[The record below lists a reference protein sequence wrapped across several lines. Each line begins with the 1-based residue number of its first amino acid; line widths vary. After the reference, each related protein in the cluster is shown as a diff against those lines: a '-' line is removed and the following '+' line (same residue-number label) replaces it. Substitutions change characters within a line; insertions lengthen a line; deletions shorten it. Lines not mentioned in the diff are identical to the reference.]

1 MNTSQPNI
9 LKKYLLLCG
18 FFYGTRALII
28 RPYGSSQI
36 TSRCSPEICLHP
48 YLTSHAHQTKN
59 KPYFHSRK
67 KWNGRSSTTQLYFF
81 DKLFRNNDDD
91 DEIKSKNEGKN
102 DETVNKSNDNDDEN
116 VTSDQEKIV
125 ENGLLT
131 DEKSSTFTSRIPF
144 FSSRR
149 KTNEK
154 NIRGEEEENRVKE
167 EKKEMDSISYAKEL
181 KRQATKA
188 RLEAEK
194 MDAQLTLQK
203 ITTLEKKL
211 IQPTDAK
218 DESVKKKDELEDI
231 QNQILLLKRKLEGDT
246 NGSSSRTTSN
256 ETSTSTNVS
265 DNSIDKSQNIA
276 SPSVVVTTTTEMEK
290 IDTTQTIESNKI
302 LQIEAMSEKELEE
315 RTQAFLRLPKFIR
328 NLTARTAGFDSYD
341 ENSNVTAI
349 VEKMYLDEKKY
360 LLSTSLSQSDISS
373 DEFGQNVNLSKEQLK
388 EMVDAFERLPRFVQE
403 FTAKTAGVY
412 EDGKEL
418 NATKVILAM
427 EVMAENDD
435 AFNNFNNIN
444 GDNPKNDDDWDNK
457 DIDSPS
463 RLFGTSMDET
473 TKDDETRMIESLF
486 PKSTRKEGETPT
498 SAQIDVFYSQ
508 ILDKNIFAPSGKPEE
523 ISGGYII
530 RGTSLK
536 ENGDD
541 LIRALDEKLDQS
553 MLSGK
558 VSFFYLNDPTPVT
571 PEQMEFGQRPPVIFV
586 TGSNI
591 VKDGNPITTTLLT
604 WLGLTGISFLSI
616 YPFVLNDDVSA
627 RVDEQMTLATTSVGG
642 TVNLDFLQEL
652 TAPIFFTYIALQIA
666 HEAAH
671 FIVSKVNDFK
681 IPLFPGWV
689 PSPLLGLTSSITALR
704 SSPKNKTAL
713 FDFAL
718 AGPLTGMIC
727 SILAIFFGLQIT
739 IGLDSAGYNAL
750 PVLPISFLTQSALG
764 GGIIEAFLGENTLTN
779 VVDPSATIHVHPFVI
794 AGYTALFTNALNL
807 TPFGRTDGG
816 RISLALFGRSGAQV
830 VGLITLTSLFLVGII
845 ASDAILLYFAFI
857 LFFQSELEIPMRN
870 EVDEVDFG
878 RILLVT
884 LSGVLVLLTILP
896 M

>member
-1 MNTSQPNI
+1 MFI
-9 LKKYLLLCG
+9 KYLSLCG
-18 FFYGTRALII
+18 FFYGAHALII
-28 RPYGSSQI
+28 RPYGPTQRSSH
-36 TSRCSPEICLHP
+36 CSPEICLHP
-48 YLTSHAHQTKN
+48 QLTSSIRQTQN
-59 KPYFHSRK
+59 IPFFHSRK
-67 KWNGRSSTTQLYFF
+67 QWNGQSSSTQLHIFN
-81 DKLFRNNDDD
+81 KLFRKNDEDDDKTKKNKNNNDD
-91 DEIKSKNEGKN
+91 ESL
-102 DETVNKSNDNDDEN
+102 V
-116 VTSDQEKIV
+116 SDQDKIV
-125 ENGLLT
+125 ENGLLPN
-131 DEKSSTFTSRIPF
+131 EKSSSFSSRIPF
-144 FSSRR
+144 FASR
-149 KTNEK
+149 KKSDDDSDDDKDEK
-154 NIRGEEEENRVKE
+154 SHQKKETQVKE

-203 ITTLEKKL
+203 ISTLEKKL
-211 IQPTDAK
+211 IQPTDPK
-218 DESVKKKDELEDI
+218 NESAKKKEEMKDI
-231 QNQILLLKRKLEGDT
+231 QNQIQLLKKKLEGET
-246 NGSSSRTTSN
+246 SGSPSRVTSS
-256 ETSTSTNVS
+256 ETSTSTITPDTSNVTGE
-265 DNSIDKSQNIA
+265 NVA
-276 SPSVVVTTTTEMEK
+276 SPSTVSTTTIETEISTK
-290 IDTTQTIESNKI
+290 ATESNKI
-302 LQIEAMSEKELEE
+302 LQIDLMSAEELEE

-328 NLTARTAGFDSYD
+328 NLTAKTAGFDSYD
-341 ENSNVTAI
+341 ENSNVTAVI
-349 VEKMYLDEKKY
+349 EKMYMDEKKY
-360 LLSTSLSQSDISS
+360 LLSTSLSQEDIAS
-373 DEFGQNVNLSKEQLK
+373 DEFGQNVNLSKEQLT
-388 EMVDAFERLPRFVQE
+388 EMVNAFERLPKFVQE

-427 EVMAENDD
+427 EVMAEND
-435 AFNNFNNIN
+435 ATFNNFNNLD
-444 GDNPKNDDDWDNK
+444 GDDAKNSDDSEKKN
-457 DIDSPS
+457 IGSPS
-463 RLFGTSMDET
+463 RLFGTSMDEA

-486 PKSTRKEGETPT
+486 PKSTRKEGEEPT
-498 SAQIDVFYSQ
+498 SVQIDLFYSQ
-508 ILDKNIFAPSGKPEE
+508 VLDKKTFAPSGKPEE

-530 RGTSLK
+530 RGTNEK
-536 ENGDD
+536 ENGDE
-541 LIRALDEKLDQS
+541 LIKALDEKLKQS
-553 MLSGK
+553 TLSDK
-558 VSFFYLNDPTPVT
+558 VSYFYLNDPTPVT
-571 PEQMEFGQRPPVIFV
+571 PEQMEFGQRPPVLFV
-586 TGSNI
+586 TGPNV
-591 VKDGNPITTTLLT
+591 VKDSNPIITTLLT
-604 WLGLTGISFLSI
+604 WFGLTGISFLSI
-616 YPFVLNDDVSA
+616 YPFVLNDDISA
-627 RVDEQMTLATTSVGG
+627 RVDEQVTLATTSVGG
-642 TVNLDFLQEL
+642 SANLDFLQEL
-652 TAPIFFTYIALQIA
+652 TAPIFFTYIAIQIA

-671 FIVSKVNDFK
+671 FIVSKINDFK

-727 SILAIFFGLQIT
+727 SILAIFIGLQIT
-739 IGLDSAGYNAL
+739 LGLDSAGYNAL

-816 RISLALFGRSGAQV
+816 RISLALFGRSGAQL

-857 LFFQSELEIPMRN
+857 LFFQSELEIPLRN